1 LTPPD
6 LAAAASAP
14 QRLVLASDVASIGQA
29 SDWLR
34 SLAVGTGLGDDDVYR
49 LDLCTG
55 ELLNNI
61 VAHAYEG
68 LRGKVI
74 ELRAWPMAD
83 EIQVDI
89 VDDGLPFDPVAHRSV
104 KPAPCLDDPRGD
116 GWGLMLL
123 QRFADDCRYQ
133 RRGEQNVVTLHVRR
147 RAEVP
152 PLDDA
157 APRGPERR
165 RHVGPVIFPIARAD
179 GTVVQAEARSGIDR
193 RVLGFIS
200 RFDIFRG
207 VPYALVEHAVAQCRI
222 LRFADGT
229 VLLKPGERNDSIAFV
244 LSGRLRVHFDAP
256 DSANFLAI
264 DAGNCAGEM
273 SVIDGKPVS
282 AYVVADAGCR
292 VLLMDSRTLFERL
305 LCIPEVSRSFM
316 TVLTDRVR
324 STSQR
329 MMDQVRA
336 NLAHEQFQRDLRL
349 AHDIQLGMLPHASP
363 LLPGRSD
370 VECDAAIRVARQ
382 IGGDF
387 YDAFFIDRTRL
398 FVMIGDVCGKGL
410 SAALFMVRAMT
421 MLRAEAATGV
431 HEPRRHLERMLG
443 RVNALLIERNDASLF
458 VTAFCAVLDTR
469 DGTFSYVNA
478 GHCPPALALG
488 GGGFAPLAEPRNP
501 VAGIIDGL
509 DYAGGEIVLPP
520 GSAVVIYTDGVTEA
534 NDAAMQEFGAPRML
548 AALDRSPRDAAAL
561 VRTLVDAVEAF
572 AGAAPQSDDLALL
585 ALRYLGPAA
594 DVRTGAA
601 RA

>member
-1 LTPPD
+1 MTPAD
-6 LAAAASAP
+6 LAAAHAP
-14 QRLVLASDVASIGQA
+14 QRLALASDVASLGQA
-29 SDWLR
+29 SEWLR

-61 VAHAYEG
+61 VLHAYDG
-68 LRGKVI
+68 QRGRVI
-74 ELRAWPMAD
+74 ELRAWPMP
-83 EIQVDI
+83 EEMQVDI
-89 VDDGLPFDPVAHRSV
+89 IDDGLPFDPIAHRTV
-104 KPAPCLDDPRGD
+104 KPAPRLDDPAGD

-133 RRGEQNVVTLHVRR
+133 RRGAQNVVTLHVRR

-152 PLDDA
+152 LLDDA

-165 RHVGPVIFPIARAD
+165 RHVGPVLFPLTRAD
-179 GTVVQAEARSGIDR
+179 GTVIHAESRSGVDR

-200 RFDIFRG
+200 RFDVFRG

-305 LCIPEVSRSFM
+305 LCIPEVNRSFM

-329 MMDQVRA
+329 MMDEMRA
-336 NLAHEQFQRDLRL
+336 NLANEQFQRDLRL

-363 LLPGRSD
+363 LLPGRTD
-370 VECDAAIRVARQ
+370 VECDAAVRVARQ

-387 YDAFFIDRTRL
+387 YDAFFIDRERL
-398 FVMIGDVCGKGL
+398 FVMVGDVCGKGL
-410 SAALFMVRAMT
+410 PAALFMVRVMT
-421 MLRAEAATGV
+421 LLRAEVSARGAGGDVDLAT
-431 HEPRRHLERMLG
+431 MMD
-443 RVNALLIERNDASLF
+443 RVNTLLIERNDASLF
-458 VTAFCAVLDTR
+458 VTAFCAVLDT
-469 DGTFSYVNA
+469 GTGRLRYVNV
-478 GHCPPALALG
+478 GHCPPALSHAG
-488 GGGFAPLAEPRNP
+488 GAFELLTEPRNP
-501 VAGIIDGL
+501 VAGIIDGIA
-509 DYAGGEIVLPP
+509 YRTGEVALAP
-520 GSAVVIYTDGVTEA
+520 GSAMVICTDGVTEA
-534 NDAAMQEFGAPRML
+534 NDAALQEFGTARML
-548 AALDRSPRDAAAL
+548 AALDASPRDATAL
-561 VRTLVDAVEAF
+561 VRSLVDAVEGFTA
-572 AGAAPQSDDLALL
+572 AAPQSDDLALL
-585 ALRYLGPAA
+585 ALRYNGP
-594 DVRTGAA
+594 VRG
-601 RA
+601 